1 MSKSNLSTYLIIA
14 LLVVAAGLIGAG
26 FVKIQWLESQ
36 KGQITTTTAGTPAA
50 PQPQKAD
57 PLSESSLKGFAKDL
71 KLDLNKFNAC
81 LADAKTAQRITDD
94 QDYAKKLGVRGTPN
108 FFINGRLLGGAFPL
122 ENFKEIIDKEL
133 SGNASADVKSYSQIL
148 QDAANTTP
156 PAFNPVAQKIEIRPN
171 TPILGSE
178 NAAITI
184 VEISDFSCPYC
195 VRATTTTDQLL
206 KDYAGKIRFAYSYYP
221 GHGTG
226 ELAQK
231 AAYCAQEQNK
241 YWEMHNRI
249 FAEQRVA
256 LGL

>member
-1 MSKSNLSTYLIIA
+1 MSKSNLSAYLVIV
-14 LLVVAAGLIGAG
+14 LLVIAAGLMGAG
-26 FVKIQWLESQ
+26 FVKIQWLESL
-36 KGQITTTTAGTPAA
+36 KGKSVATTAETALT
-50 PQPQKAD
+50 PQPQKID

-71 KLDLNKFNAC
+71 KLDLNKFNVC
-81 LADAKTAQRITDD
+81 LNDPKTAQRITDD
-94 QDYAKKLGVRGTPN
+94 QEYAKKLGVQGTPN

-133 SGNASADVKSYSQIL
+133 SGSASADVKSYSQIL
-148 QDAANTTP
+148 QDAAKEQ
-156 PAFNPVAQKIEIRPN
+156 AFNPVAQKIEIRPG
-171 TPILGSE
+171 TPVFGPE
-178 NAAITI
+178 NAPITI

-195 VRATTTTDQLL
+195 ARATTTTDQLL

-249 FAEQRVA
+249 FAEQRKA

>member
-50 PQPQKAD
+50 PQPQKVD
-57 PLSESSLKGFAKDL
+57 PLSESSLKGFAKDS
-71 KLDLNKFNAC
+71 KLDLNKFSAC

-133 SGNASADVKSYSQIL
+133 SGNGSDLIKDYSQIL
-148 QDAANTTP
+148 QDAAKEQ
-156 PAFNPVAQKIEIRPN
+156 AFNPVAQKIEIRPG
-171 TPILGSE
+171 TPVFGPE
-178 NAAITI
+178 NAPITI

-249 FAEQRVA
+249 FAEQRKA